1 MGSQSQTMCKI
12 DSQWESAYMYSR
24 ELSLVL
30 CDDLCD
36 EWREGSGW
44 EGGSRGRGYTYTYS
58 CFTFVQEKLTQHS
71 KALRVKKL
79 A

>member
-1 MGSQSQTMCKI
+1 MIHQFYFFGIHPKKMKTLTGKNACPTMFI
-12 DSQWESAYMYSR
+12 AA
-24 ELSLVL
+24 LFT
-30 CDDLCD
+30 
-36 EWREGSGW
+36 
-44 EGGSRGRGYTYTYS
+44 RGRGYTYTYS